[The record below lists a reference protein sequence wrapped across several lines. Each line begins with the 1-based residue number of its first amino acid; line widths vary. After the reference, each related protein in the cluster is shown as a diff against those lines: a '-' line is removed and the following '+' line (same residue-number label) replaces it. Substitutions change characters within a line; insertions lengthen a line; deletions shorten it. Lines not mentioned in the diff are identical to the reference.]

1 MAGAL
6 AGHRPWPLLVAGVC
20 SMWAATAVA
29 QSGLPPESA
38 PVVPANSDPPP
49 PREVPEAAPA
59 AVPPAPAPPPAV
71 APQTGSVAAEA
82 PAPAPPPIDEPHR
95 PPDWAARLNQVEQL
109 ARIAARKQELQEE
122 QEAARKEASRGADTT
137 VRASADDKGFSLQS
151 GDGDYSIRI
160 RALVQAD
167 GRFFLND
174 DALKAN
180 DTFLLRRFRP
190 SLQGTLFS
198 LVDYNLLPEFAGSA
212 VQILDAYADVRPW
225 SWLRL
230 RFGKYKAPIGLE
242 RLQADAD
249 LPLLE
254 RALDSNLSS
263 TRDVGV
269 QLWGD
274 VAGGIAQYSVAVLNG
289 AVDGTSPD
297 TDINHAKDLAAR
309 IFFQPFRAEPL
320 RELGSLG
327 VGLAVEVG
335 NRKGRL
341 PSSTAAAV
349 TGLPVLRT
357 AGQNTFFQYYAP
369 ANDTSGATT
378 TFTHEL
384 ATHINPQLY
393 YYFDNLGLLAEYVQL
408 RQGVQRGNVTTTL
421 VHHAAHATF
430 SYAFNG
436 REGFE
441 GVTPVATFDRARGA
455 IGAFEIAVRWAWL
468 KLDPATFG
476 DPVSTAYADPSRS
489 ASSARAWTGGLTWI
503 PRRSFRLGVNYER
516 TTFVGGAGT
525 TTAVTDRKAESVVIG
540 RAQINF

>member
-1 MAGAL
+1 M
-6 AGHRPWPLLVAGVC
+6 
-20 SMWAATAVA
+20 
-29 QSGLPPESA
+29 
-38 PVVPANSDPPP
+38 
-49 PREVPEAAPA
+49 
-59 AVPPAPAPPPAV
+59 
-71 APQTGSVAAEA
+71 
-82 PAPAPPPIDEPHR
+82 
-95 PPDWAARLNQVEQL
+95 
-109 ARIAARKQELQEE
+109 
-122 QEAARKEASRGADTT
+122 
-137 VRASADDKGFSLQS
+137 
-151 GDGDYSIRI
+151 
-160 RALVQAD
+160 
-167 GRFFLND
+167 
-174 DALKAN
+174 
-180 DTFLLRRFRP
+180 
-190 SLQGTLFS
+190 
-198 LVDYNLLPEFAGSA
+198 PEFAGSA

-225 SWLRL
+225 PWLRL
-230 RFGKYKAPIGLE
+230 RLGKYKAPIGLE
-242 RLQADAD
+242 RLQSDAD

-289 AVDGTSPD
+289 SVDGTSPD

-309 IFFQPFRAEPL
+309 IFFQPFRPESL
-320 RELGSLG
+320 REFGNLG
-327 VGLAVEVG
+327 VGVAVELG

-357 AGQNTFFQYYAP
+357 AGQNTFFQYFAP
-369 ANDTSGATT
+369 TNDTTGATT

-384 ATHINPQLY
+384 TTHINPQLY
-393 YYFDNLGLLAEYVQL
+393 YYYENLGLLAEYVEL

-421 VHHAAHATF
+421 THRSAHATF

-436 REGFE
+436 REGFD
-441 GVTPVATFDRARGA
+441 GVTPTEPFDRARGA

-476 DPVSTAYADPSRS
+476 DPSTPGSTVYADPSRS

-503 PRRSFRLGVNYER
+503 PRRSFRLGANYER

-525 TTAVTDRKAESVVIG
+525 TVAVTDRKTESVIIS
-540 RAQINF
+540 RAQISF